1 MPHALP
7 FPRRVSI
14 ELTNHCNQRCPAC
27 PRQGFSRP
35 LGFFDPDLFAK
46 LMVECARP
54 GTTVWLHFLGEPL
67 LHPGLLGMI
76 RAAKDAGV
84 GSLGLSTNAVSLHG
98 ALAEGILASGLDR
111 LECSMDA
118 DDREGYER
126 MRGRDHFERVRRNV
140 RGFLGRK
147 RELGLRLPVTSV
159 QVLRTPEADRD
170 LDAILDEWTP
180 HLGESDFVMTIEPAA
195 FAGAVEVA
203 AIAAAP
209 LVDQRRPCAWLYE
222 SVMVLQDGTVT
233 MCGADWDA
241 TSPLGNVRESSL
253 ESIWNGE
260 EMRRRRGLHD
270 SGLWGRLSPCATCE
284 DWRLAEGSGYR
295 NASAERR
302 EAGRTAGA
310 AVPRTPGEASAP
322 GLSRSDARIDAG
334 PAPR

>member
-1 MPHALP
+1 
-7 FPRRVSI
+7 
-14 ELTNHCNQRCPAC
+14 
-27 PRQGFSRP
+27 
-35 LGFFDPDLFAK
+35 
-46 LMVECARP
+46 
-54 GTTVWLHFLGEPL
+54 
-67 LHPGLLGMI
+67 
-76 RAAKDAGV
+76 
-84 GSLGLSTNAVSLHG
+84 VSLHG

-126 MRGRDHFERVRRNV
+126 MRGRDHFERVKRNV
-140 RGFLGRK
+140 RGFLARK

-159 QVLRTPEADRD
+159 QVLRTPEAERD
-170 LDAILDEWTP
+170 LDAMVDDWTP
-180 HLGESDFVMTIEPAA
+180 HFGESDFVMTIEPAA
-195 FAGAVEVA
+195 FAGAVTVA
-203 AIAAAP
+203 GSAAAP
-209 LVDQRRPCAWLYE
+209 PGDERRPCAWLYQ
-222 SVMVLQDGTVT
+222 SVMILQDGTVT

-260 EMRRRRGLHD
+260 EMQRRRGLHD
-270 SGLWGRLSPCATCE
+270 AGLWGRLSPCATCE

-310 AVPRTPGEASAP
+310 AAARNRGEPPAPGEARWDS
-322 GLSRSDARIDAG
+322 RIDAG